1 MTFGTTVIVD
11 VVGEVVDEVDE
22 EEEGEVVEV
31 VELVVVDEVDE
42 EEGEVVEVVELVV
55 EGAVVVVVVGGV
67 PVKMFDATESPIA
80 LTALMVTE
88 YIVPFVSPEM
98 VNGLEIDAGFN
109 AKYVTP
115 FVEYL

>member
-11 VVGEVVDEVDE
+11 VVGEVVDEVVE

-31 VELVVVDEVDE
+31 VELVVV
-42 EEGEVVEVVELVV
+42 VVGAVVVV
-55 EGAVVVVVVGGV
+55 VVVVVVGGV
-67 PVKMFDATESPIA
+67 PVKMFDAAESPIA
-80 LTALMVTE
+80 LTALIVTE
-88 YIVPFVSPEM
+88 YVVPFVSPEM

>member
-1 MTFGTTVIVD
+1 MPFGTTVIVD
-11 VVGEVVDEVDE
+11 VVGEVVDEVVE

-31 VELVVVDEVDE
+31 VELVVV
-42 EEGEVVEVVELVV
+42 VVVVS
-55 EGAVVVVVVGGV
+55 AVVVVGGV
-67 PVKMFDATESPIA
+67 PVKMFDAAESPIA

-88 YIVPFVSPEM
+88 YVVPFVSPEM

>member
-11 VVGEVVDEVDE
+11 VVGEVVDEVVE

-31 VELVVVDEVDE
+31 VELVVV
-42 EEGEVVEVVELVV
+42 
-55 EGAVVVVVVGGV
+55 VVVVSAVDVVGGV
-67 PVKMFDATESPIA
+67 PVKMFDAAESPIA
-80 LTALMVTE
+80 LTALIVTE
-88 YIVPFVSPEM
+88 YVVPFVSPEM

-115 FVEYL
+115 SVEYL

>member
-11 VVGEVVDEVDE
+11 VVGEVVDEVVE

-31 VELVVVDEVDE
+31 VELVVV
-42 EEGEVVEVVELVV
+42 GAVVVV
-55 EGAVVVVVVGGV
+55 VVVVVVGGV
-67 PVKMFDATESPIA
+67 PVKMFDAAESPIA

-88 YIVPFVSPEM
+88 YVVPFVSPEM

-115 FVEYL
+115 SVEYL

>member
-1 MTFGTTVIVD
+1 VTFGTTVIVD
-11 VVGEVVDEVDE
+11 VVGEVVDEVVE

-31 VELVVVDEVDE
+31 VELVVV
-42 EEGEVVEVVELVV
+42 VVVVS
-55 EGAVVVVVVGGV
+55 AVVVVGGV
-67 PVKMFDATESPIA
+67 PVKMFDAAESPIA

-88 YIVPFVSPEM
+88 YVVPFVSPEM

>member
-1 MTFGTTVIVD
+1 MPFGTTVIVD
-11 VVGEVVDEVDE
+11 VVGEVVDEVVE

-31 VELVVVDEVDE
+31 VELVVV
-42 EEGEVVEVVELVV
+42 
-55 EGAVVVVVVGGV
+55 GAVVVVVGAVVVVGGV
-67 PVKMFDATESPIA
+67 PVKMFDAAESPIA

-88 YIVPFVSPEM
+88 YVVPFVRPEM
-98 VNGLEIDAGFN
+98 VNGLKIDAGFN

>member
-11 VVGEVVDEVDE
+11 VVGEVVDEVVE

-31 VELVVVDEVDE
+31 VELVVV
-42 EEGEVVEVVELVV
+42 
-55 EGAVVVVVVGGV
+55 GAVVVVVGAVVVVGGV
-67 PVKMFDATESPIA
+67 PVKMFDAAESPIA

-88 YIVPFVSPEM
+88 YVVPFVSPEM

>member
-11 VVGEVVDEVDE
+11 VVGGVVDVVVE
-22 EEEGEVVEV
+22 EEEGEVVEL
-31 VELVVVDEVDE
+31 VELVVV
-42 EEGEVVEVVELVV
+42 GAVVVV
-55 EGAVVVVVVGGV
+55 VVVVVVGGV
-67 PVKMFDATESPIA
+67 PVKMFDAAESPIA

-88 YIVPFVSPEM
+88 YVVPFVRPEM
-98 VNGLEIDAGFN
+98 VNGLKIEAGFN

>member
-1 MTFGTTVIVD
+1 M
-11 VVGEVVDEVDE
+11 GEVVDEVDE

-31 VELVVVDEVDE
+31 VELVVVDEVDEE

-115 FVEYL
+115 SVEYL

>member
-1 MTFGTTVIVD
+1 M
-11 VVGEVVDEVDE
+11 GEVVDEVDE

-31 VELVVVDEVDE
+31 VELVV
-42 EEGEVVEVVELVV
+42 
-55 EGAVVVVVVGGV
+55 EGAVVVVVVVVGGV
-67 PVKMFDATESPIA
+67 PVKMFDAAESPIA

-88 YIVPFVSPEM
+88 YVVPFVSPEM

-115 FVEYL
+115 SVEYL

>member
-1 MTFGTTVIVD
+1 MTFGATVIVD

-42 EEGEVVEVVELVV
+42 EEEGEVVELVV

>member
-1 MTFGTTVIVD
+1 VPFGTTVIVD
-11 VVGEVVDEVDE
+11 VVGEVVDEVVE

-31 VELVVVDEVDE
+31 VELVVV
-42 EEGEVVEVVELVV
+42 VVVVS
-55 EGAVVVVVVGGV
+55 AVVVVGGV
-67 PVKMFDATESPIA
+67 PVKMFDAAESPIA

-88 YIVPFVSPEM
+88 YVVPFVSPEM

>member
-11 VVGEVVDEVDE
+11 VVGEVVDEVV
-22 EEEGEVVEV
+22 EEEGKVVEV

-42 EEGEVVEVVELVV
+42 EEEGEVVELVV

-67 PVKMFDATESPIA
+67 PVKMFDAAESPIA

-88 YIVPFVSPEM
+88 YVVPFVSPEM

-115 FVEYL
+115 SVEYL

>member
-11 VVGEVVDEVDE
+11 VVGEVVDEVV
-22 EEEGEVVEV
+22 EEEGKVVEV

-42 EEGEVVEVVELVV
+42 EEEGEVVELVV

-67 PVKMFDATESPIA
+67 PVKMFDAAESPIA

-88 YIVPFVSPEM
+88 YVIPFVSPEM

-115 FVEYL
+115 SVEYL

>member
-1 MTFGTTVIVD
+1 MMDGVAEVELVAVTA
-11 VVGEVVDEVDE
+11 GEVVRMV
-22 EEEGEVVEV
+22 GIVES
-31 VELVVVDEVDE
+31 VVV
-42 EEGEVVEVVELVV
+42 VV
-55 EGAVVVVVVGGV
+55 VVVVVVGGV

-115 FVEYL
+115 SVEYL

>member
-1 MTFGTTVIVD
+1 MPFGTTVIVD
-11 VVGEVVDEVDE
+11 VVGEVVDEVVE

-31 VELVVVDEVDE
+31 VELVVV
-42 EEGEVVEVVELVV
+42 
-55 EGAVVVVVVGGV
+55 GAVVVVVVVVVVVSAVDVVGGV
-67 PVKMFDATESPIA
+67 PVKMFDAAESPIA

-88 YIVPFVSPEM
+88 YVVPFVSPEM

>member
-11 VVGEVVDEVDE
+11 VVGEVVDEVVE

-31 VELVVVDEVDE
+31 VELVVV
-42 EEGEVVEVVELVV
+42 
-55 EGAVVVVVVGGV
+55 GAVVVVVGAVVVVGGV
-67 PVKMFDATESPIA
+67 PVKMFDAAESPIA

-88 YIVPFVSPEM
+88 YVVPFVSPEM

-115 FVEYL
+115 SVEYL

>member
-11 VVGEVVDEVDE
+11 VVGEVVDEVVE

-31 VELVVVDEVDE
+31 VELVVV
-42 EEGEVVEVVELVV
+42 
-55 EGAVVVVVVGGV
+55 VVVVVVSAVDVVGGV
-67 PVKMFDATESPIA
+67 PVKMFDAAESPIA

-88 YIVPFVSPEM
+88 YVVPFVRPEM
-98 VNGLEIDAGFN
+98 VNGLKIDAGFN

>member
-1 MTFGTTVIVD
+1 MPFGTTVIVD
-11 VVGEVVDEVDE
+11 VVGEVVDEVVE

-31 VELVVVDEVDE
+31 VELVVV
-42 EEGEVVEVVELVV
+42 
-55 EGAVVVVVVGGV
+55 GAVVVVVGAVVVVGGV
-67 PVKMFDATESPIA
+67 PVKMFDAAESPIA

-88 YIVPFVSPEM
+88 YVVPFVSPEM

>member
-11 VVGEVVDEVDE
+11 VVGEVVDEVVE

-31 VELVVVDEVDE
+31 VELVVV
-42 EEGEVVEVVELVV
+42 
-55 EGAVVVVVVGGV
+55 VVVVSAVDVVGGV
-67 PVKMFDATESPIA
+67 PVKMFDAAESPIA

-88 YIVPFVSPEM
+88 YVVPFVSPEM

>member
-11 VVGEVVDEVDE
+11 VVGEVVDEVVE

-31 VELVVVDEVDE
+31 VELVVV
-42 EEGEVVEVVELVV
+42 
-55 EGAVVVVVVGGV
+55 VVVVVVSAVDVVGGV
-67 PVKMFDATESPIA
+67 PVKMFDAAESPIA
-80 LTALMVTE
+80 LTALIVTE
-88 YIVPFVSPEM
+88 YVVPFVSPEM

-115 FVEYL
+115 SVEYL

>member
-1 MTFGTTVIVD
+1 MPFGTTVIVD
-11 VVGEVVDEVDE
+11 VVGEVVDEVVE

-31 VELVVVDEVDE
+31 VELVVV
-42 EEGEVVEVVELVV
+42 VVVVS
-55 EGAVVVVVVGGV
+55 AVVVVGGV
-67 PVKMFDATESPIA
+67 PVKMFDAAESPIA
-80 LTALMVTE
+80 LTALIVTE
-88 YIVPFVSPEM
+88 YVVPFVSPEM

>member
-11 VVGEVVDEVDE
+11 VVGEVVDEVVE

-31 VELVVVDEVDE
+31 VELVVV
-42 EEGEVVEVVELVV
+42 
-55 EGAVVVVVVGGV
+55 GAVVVVGGV
-67 PVKMFDATESPIA
+67 PVKMFDAAESPIA
-80 LTALMVTE
+80 LTALIVTE
-88 YIVPFVSPEM
+88 YVVPFVSPEM

>member
-1 MTFGTTVIVD
+1 MTFGTTFIVD
-11 VVGEVVDEVDE
+11 VVGEVVDEVVE

-31 VELVVVDEVDE
+31 VELVVV
-42 EEGEVVEVVELVV
+42 GAVVVV
-55 EGAVVVVVVGGV
+55 VVVVVVGGV
-67 PVKMFDATESPIA
+67 PVKMFDAAESPIA
-80 LTALMVTE
+80 LTALIVTE
-88 YIVPFVSPEM
+88 YVVPFVSPEM

>member
-11 VVGEVVDEVDE
+11 VVGEVVDEVVE

-31 VELVVVDEVDE
+31 VELVVI
-42 EEGEVVEVVELVV
+42 GAVVVV
-55 EGAVVVVVVGGV
+55 VVVVVVGGV
-67 PVKMFDATESPIA
+67 PVKMFDAAESPIA
-80 LTALMVTE
+80 LTALIVTE
-88 YIVPFVSPEM
+88 YVVPFVSPEM

>member
-11 VVGEVVDEVDE
+11 VVGEVVDEVVE

-31 VELVVVDEVDE
+31 VELVVV
-42 EEGEVVEVVELVV
+42 
-55 EGAVVVVVVGGV
+55 GAVVVVGGV
-67 PVKMFDATESPIA
+67 PVKMFDAAESPIA

-88 YIVPFVSPEM
+88 YVVPFVSPEM

-115 FVEYL
+115 SVEYL

>member
-11 VVGEVVDEVDE
+11 VVGEVVDEVVE

-31 VELVVVDEVDE
+31 VELVVV
-42 EEGEVVEVVELVV
+42 VVVVS
-55 EGAVVVVVVGGV
+55 AVVVVGGV
-67 PVKMFDATESPIA
+67 PVKMFDAAESPIA

-88 YIVPFVSPEM
+88 YVVPFVSPEM

>member
-11 VVGEVVDEVDE
+11 VVGEVVDEVVE

-31 VELVVVDEVDE
+31 VELVVV
-42 EEGEVVEVVELVV
+42 VVV
-55 EGAVVVVVVGGV
+55 AVVVVVVAVVVGGV
-67 PVKMFDATESPIA
+67 PVKMFDAAESPIA

-88 YIVPFVSPEM
+88 YVVPFVSPEM

-115 FVEYL
+115 SVEYL

>member
-11 VVGEVVDEVDE
+11 VVGEVVDEVVE

-31 VELVVVDEVDE
+31 VELVVV
-42 EEGEVVEVVELVV
+42 
-55 EGAVVVVVVGGV
+55 VVVVVVSAVDVVGGV
-67 PVKMFDATESPIA
+67 PVKMFDAAESPIA
-80 LTALMVTE
+80 LTALIVTE
-88 YIVPFVSPEM
+88 YVVPFVSPEM

>member
-11 VVGEVVDEVDE
+11 VVGEVVDEVVE

-31 VELVVVDEVDE
+31 VELVVV
-42 EEGEVVEVVELVV
+42 VVVAVVVV
-55 EGAVVVVVVGGV
+55 VVVVVVGGV
-67 PVKMFDATESPIA
+67 PVKMFDAAESPIA
-80 LTALMVTE
+80 LTALIVTE
-88 YIVPFVSPEM
+88 YVVPFVSPEM